1 MEKIEIVKSET
12 ANEYTKNV
20 FINCPFDEEYL
31 TLLRPLLFTVT
42 YLGYDTRIASE
53 RFDSG
58 EQRIHKISEL
68 IHQSRFSIHD
78 ISRMRSRKKNEV
90 SRLNMAFELGLDI
103 GCRLFNT
110 NLPSKKLCLVLER
123 EQYDYQKGIS
133 DLAGVDIKSH
143 NDIPEILIRQVRN
156 WFAENTSR
164 RISSPSVIWMIFN
177 EFMTDFDEKRKGEGF
192 SEADLLLMPIPEYIN
207 FIKSWL
213 ITTPRSTKK

>member
-1 MEKIEIVKSET
+1 MEKIEIVKPEP

-143 NDIPEILIRQVRN
+143 NDIPEILVRQVRN

-192 SEADLLLMPIPEYIN
+192 SDSDLLLMPVPEYVN

-213 ITTPRSTKK
+213 IAMPRSTKK

>member
-143 NDIPEILIRQVRN
+143 NDIPEILVRQVRN

-192 SEADLLLMPIPEYIN
+192 SDSDLLLMPVPEYVN

-213 ITTPRSTKK
+213 IAMPRSTKK